1 MPSVLQR
8 IRQKILQKQFVFSS
22 HAIDEMLEDEIK
34 PFDVDEVKKCLLSGS
49 IRKREIDINGSKY
62 TISGKTSDGWLLEVV
77 VRFRTDGKLLIIT
90 NYIVE

>member
-34 PFDVDEVKKCLLSGS
+34 PFDVDEVKNVFFQARSEKEKLILTAQ
-49 IRKREIDINGSKY
+49 N
-62 TISGKTSDGWLLEVV
+62 T
-77 VRFRTDGKLLIIT
+77 RFQAKLRMAG
-90 NYIVE
+90 Y